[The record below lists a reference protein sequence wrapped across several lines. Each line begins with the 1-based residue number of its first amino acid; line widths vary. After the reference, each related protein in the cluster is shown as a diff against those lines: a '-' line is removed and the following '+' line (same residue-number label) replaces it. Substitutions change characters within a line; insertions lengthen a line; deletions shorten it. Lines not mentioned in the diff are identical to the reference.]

1 MAKQGDRTGDRRG
14 GATAVTRSP
23 RATAWL
29 LATVALGLACVSAA
43 ENVEFV
49 RVTAEAANV
58 RKLPTRSAQALGQAY
73 EDDPL
78 RVIATRGAWLKV
90 RDFEGREGWIHS
102 RLTDGRSTVI
112 VTAPV
117 ANVRSGPGTTHAVT
131 YTAERGVAF
140 RVTGTRGTWLR
151 VTHAD
156 GARGWIHRELVWGDV
171 QPTTAVR

>member
-1 MAKQGDRTGDRRG
+1 MAKHG

-23 RATAWL
+23 RAAAWL
-29 LATVALGLACVSAA
+29 LAAVALALAAASAA

-58 RKLPTRSAQALGQAY
+58 RKSPTQRAEALRQAF

-78 RVIATRGAWLKV
+78 RVLESRGGWLKV
-90 RDFEGREGWIHS
+90 RDFEGQEGWIHS
-102 RLTDGRSTVI
+102 GLTDGRATVI

-117 ANVRSGPGTTHAVT
+117 ANVRSGPGTGHTVT

-140 RVTGTRGTWLR
+140 QVTGTRGTWVR
-151 VTHAD
+151 VTHTD
-156 GARGWIHRELVWGDV
+156 GAQGWIHRELVWGEV
-171 QPTTAVR
+171 PPTRTVR